1 MTGSTATAA
10 VAPPRRRRWH
20 RRPFVLLMRRAWR
33 LSRTKIGL
41 GLALLLLGVA
51 LCGPFFAPHDPTEF
65 VGAPNSKPSSDAL
78 LGTDNLGRDVL
89 SRFLWGGRS
98 ILGLS
103 VAATAIGLLLGVMI
117 GLTAAYSRSMLDDVL
132 MRGMDVILAFPAI
145 VLALV
150 AVATVGPRLWL
161 IVLAVA
167 LTTMPRVARVTR
179 GASLEIVERDYV
191 QAAEAMGESRR
202 RILTGELLP
211 NITGPLMVEAS
222 LRLTYAVGLI
232 AALSFLGFGIQPPK
246 ADWGL
251 MINEN
256 RLALTVQ
263 PWGVVMPVLA
273 IALLTIGTS
282 LIGDGIA
289 RAAAGIDRSAEPGV
303 EAIPIFSAVAAQ
315 APGVQ

>member
-1 MTGSTATAA
+1 MSSPAA
-10 VAPPRRRRWH
+10 AAPLGVLARPRRRH
-20 RRPFVLLMRRAWR
+20 PLTLLLQRSLRQR
-33 LSRTKIGL
+33 RTKIGVAL
-41 GLALLLLGVA
+41 VLLLVGVA
-51 LCGPFFAPHDPTEF
+51 VIGPVFAPHAPADF
-65 VGAPNSKPSSDAL
+65 VGAPYSHPSSSAL

-103 VAATAIGLLLGVMI
+103 AAATAIGLLLGVSI
-117 GLTAAYSRSMLDDVL
+117 GLVAAYSRGLLDDVL
-132 MRGMDVILAFPAI
+132 MRGMDVILAFPSI

-150 AVATVGPRLWL
+150 AVATVGPKLWL
-161 IVLAVA
+161 LVLVVG

-191 QAAEAMGESRR
+191 HAAQAMGEPRR
-202 RILTGELLP
+202 RILVGDVLP
-211 NITGPLMVEAS
+211 NVTSPLLVEAS
-222 LRLTYAVGLI
+222 LRLTYSIGLI
-232 AALSFLGFGIQPPK
+232 AGLSFLGFGLQPPA

-256 RLALTVQ
+256 RQGLTVQ

-282 LIGDGIA
+282 LIGDGVA
-289 RAAAGIDRSAEPGV
+289 RAAAGIERSIE
-303 EAIPIFSAVAAQ
+303 
-315 APGVQ
+315 